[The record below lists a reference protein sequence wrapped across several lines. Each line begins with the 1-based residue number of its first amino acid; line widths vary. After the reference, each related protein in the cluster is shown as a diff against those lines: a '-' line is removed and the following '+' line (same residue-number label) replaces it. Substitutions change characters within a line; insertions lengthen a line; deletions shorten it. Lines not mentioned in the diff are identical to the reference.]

1 MDILDESLMTDEL
14 KKDTILAFN
23 YFKSFLELTK
33 EGTNLVE
40 KCLAEKMMG
49 EILTEMSDH
58 EKALIH
64 SQKNYELCVQQKDL
78 NALNNARVL
87 LGVTEGRLA
96 FLNVAQIED

>member
-1 MDILDESLMTDEL
+1 
-14 KKDTILAFN
+14 
-23 YFKSFLELTK
+23 
-33 EGTNLVE
+33 
-40 KCLAEKMMG
+40 MMG

-64 SQKNYELCVQQKDL
+64 SQKNYELCVRQKDL

-96 FLNVAQIED
+96 FLNVAQTED